1 MKKYDIVVVGGG
13 PAGSAAAWQAAAA
26 GASVLCVDKARFP
39 RDKPCGDGLTP
50 RALSV
55 LEGMGLGAELER
67 FPTVEYLK
75 IRGHSSWQVRWPDR
89 PGLPNF
95 GRVARRLELDE
106 LLLTH
111 AANVGAEVRQSCEAI
126 APIRTGDLVTGV
138 EVRTARSSTE
148 RIRADIVIVADGAYS
163 PMKKAMGLE
172 SRISGPVGVAV
183 RAEMSSMRP
192 HDPSFEIHMPLRFGK
207 RYIPGY
213 GWVFP
218 LGDGRINVGAGYLTT
233 FRQWRDI
240 NLVGMLADFMKSLP
254 PEWQL
259 PEVAELRKAR
269 AVQAWRLPMG
279 FNAWPPWRP
288 GLLLAGDAMGA
299 IKPTNGA
306 GISKAVQSGLEAG
319 DCAVAALIAGGPH
332 DLSAYQRALRRRWG
346 LQYGLARNAFRAI
359 GNPPR
364 IGLVVR
370 ALDHAPIRRLA
381 VRAAYGRD
389 TLRGYSDGPDPI
401 SGAVVDPV
409 LRDVG

>member
-13 PAGSAAAWQAAAA
+13 PAGSAAAWQAATS

-50 RALSV
+50 RALGL
-55 LEGMGLGAELER
+55 LEGMGLSAELER
-67 FPTVEYLK
+67 FPVVEYLK
-75 IRGHSSWQVRWPDR
+75 IRGSSSWQVRWPDR

-95 GRVARRLELDE
+95 ARVARRLEFDE

-111 AANVGAEVRQSCEAI
+111 AAGAGAEVRQSCEAI
-126 APIRTGDLVTGV
+126 APIRTGDLVTGI
-138 EVRTARSSTE
+138 EVRTARSTTE
-148 RIRADIVIVADGAYS
+148 RIRADIVIAADGAYS
-163 PMKKAMGLE
+163 PMKKALGLE

-183 RAEMSSMRP
+183 RAEMPSNRP
-192 HDPSFEIHMPLRFGK
+192 HDPSFEIHMPLRFDR

-218 LGDGRINVGAGYLTT
+218 LEDGRINVGAGYLTT

-240 NLVGMLADFMKSLP
+240 NLVGMLGDFMKSLP

-259 PEVAELRKAR
+259 PEIAELRKAR

-279 FNAWPPWRP
+279 FTAWPPWRP
-288 GLLLAGDAMGA
+288 GLLLAGDAVGA

-306 GISKAVQSGLEAG
+306 GISKALQSGLDASE
-319 DCAVAALIAGGPH
+319 CAVAALAAGGPH
-332 DLSAYQRALRRRWG
+332 DLSGYERALRRRWG
-346 LQYGLARNAFRAI
+346 LQYGLARGAFRAV
-359 GNPPR
+359 GHPR
-364 IGLVVR
+364 PISLAVR

-381 VRAAYGRD
+381 IRAGFGRD
-389 TLRGYSDGPDPI
+389 ALRDYSDGPDRIPA
-401 SGAVVDPV
+401 AVPGPTV
-409 LRDVG
+409 RDAG